1 VTLSER
7 QRGRRVRRVLWVT
20 LALNLT
26 VACAKIAYGHAVN
39 ALSIRADGFHSLTDS
54 TNNLVGLL
62 GVFLAS
68 RPADKGHPYGHQKFE
83 VIAAGVV
90 GVSLLA
96 MAFDV
101 ARGAIARFGGGVF
114 EPPAIDG
121 RAFAVLLGTL
131 AVNVLVA
138 YWEAKRGR
146 ELGSPMLTSDAA
158 HTRSDVLV
166 TLGVLITVVFVE
178 RGYGWADVVA
188 AVAVAGFIA
197 WAGIS
202 VLRENLG
209 YLADTA
215 LLDPERVMEIA
226 CTIPGVASAHKVRT
240 RGTPGGIYVDL
251 HIQVAP
257 HLSVVDAHRVTHWV
271 IDAIKAGFSGVR
283 DVLVHTEPARPDQP
297 YKPLPAAGVDSDAG

>member
-1 VTLSER
+1 VELSEPE
-7 QRGRRVRRVLWVT
+7 RGRRIRRVLWVT
-20 LALNLT
+20 LALNLA
-26 VACAKIAYGHAVN
+26 VAGAKIAYGYSVG

-68 RPADKGHPYGHQKFE
+68 RPADADHPYGHQKFE

-90 GVSLLA
+90 GLSLLG

-101 ARGAIARFGGGVF
+101 AHGAFLRFGGGGGL
-114 EPPAIDG
+114 PPAIDQ
-121 RAFAVLLGTL
+121 RAFAILLGTL

-138 YWEAKRGR
+138 FWEGKRGV

-166 TLGVLITVVFVE
+166 TLGVLGTVVMVE
-178 RGYGWADVVA
+178 RGYAWADVVA
-188 AVAVAGFIA
+188 AIGISGFIA
-197 WAGIS
+197 WAGVS
-202 VLRENLG
+202 VLKDNLG

-215 LLDPERVMEIA
+215 LLEPARGVEVA
-226 CTIPGVASAHKVRT
+226 CEVPGVASAPKVRT
-240 RGTPGGIYVDL
+240 RGTPGKIYVDL

-297 YKPLPAAGVDSDAG
+297 YKPLPATGVDSHGA